1 MTADQ
6 LTYPDCPIR
15 NVLARIGSKWS
26 LLVIYTL
33 DTNGTMR
40 FGELLRALPD
50 ISQKMLAATLRML
63 EEDGFVERT
72 VYPEVPPRVEY
83 VLTRRSRSM
92 LPHVNALLEW
102 ARENMDAIMA
112 DRAKHASTG
121 RRP

>member
-6 LTYPDCPIR
+6 LSYPDCPIR

-83 VLTRRSRSM
+83 ALTRRSRSM

-102 ARENMDAIMA
+102 ARENMDAIIT
-112 DRAKHASTG
+112 DREKHAGAG

>member
-1 MTADQ
+1 MTADR

-15 NVLARIGSKWS
+15 NVLARIGNKWS
-26 LLVIYTL
+26 LLVLYTL
-33 DTNGTMR
+33 DANGTMR

-83 VLTRRSRSM
+83 ALTRRACSM

-102 ARENMDAIMA
+102 AKENMDAIMA
-112 DRAKHASTG
+112 DRAKHAGSG